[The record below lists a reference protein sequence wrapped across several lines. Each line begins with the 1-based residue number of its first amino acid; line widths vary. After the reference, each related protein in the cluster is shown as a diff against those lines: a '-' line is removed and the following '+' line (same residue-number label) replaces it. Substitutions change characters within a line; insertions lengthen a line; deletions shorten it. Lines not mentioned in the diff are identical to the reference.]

1 MLACATLVAVY
12 RCLGRSRKDHAQLRQ
27 KILCLGLFPGLIK
40 PKTQKLDRDVHVIV
54 TARRVFAFPS
64 TSGLYAF
71 KQPGYTHYRD
81 SYLGTLSY
89 RLLVRCTSHLHLN
102 RSPKIDVMTA

>member
-1 MLACATLVAVY
+1 MLAGATLVAVY

-27 KILCLGLFPGLIK
+27 KILCLGLFPGLIGSAK
-40 PKTQKLDRDVHVIV
+40 PKTQKLERDVHVIV

-81 SYLGTLSY
+81 CLPRHLELSTY
-89 RLLVRCTSHLHLN
+89 RKMHFAPTPQSVT
-102 RSPKIDVMTA
+102 